1 MSYFIAFCSKNSLF
15 VPKYTLVNR
24 KLDLTQ
30 NSFQVSHHLQ
40 GGMKFATQI
49 SPLLNYS
56 YKGYQEKELVCRSG
70 IIIMIF
76 KL

>member
-15 VPKYTLVNR
+15 VPKYTLATLAAR
-24 KLDLTQ
+24 
-30 NSFQVSHHLQ
+30 FSHHLQ

-56 YKGYQEKELVCRSG
+56 DKRITE
-70 IIIMIF
+70 M
-76 KL
+76 